1 MTASRP
7 ALASWTWSLVRVGCP
22 RVSFVHYQLVCLFET
37 ALSPLLL
44 VPFFSKR
51 QRITVGLLEELGTRE
66 TRSLSNLVRQ
76 RISLAAC
83 QASRRV
89 CTC

>member
-51 QRITVGLLEELGTRE
+51 QRITVGLLEELGTGE
-66 TRSLSNLVRQ
+66 HAPFLVP
-76 RISLAAC
+76 ISLAAC
-83 QASRRV
+83 QVFRTV